1 MYATQQDIVDRYSA
15 DALLM
20 VTDRDGNV
28 DVQQVLRALEDADDE
43 INTYIGKRYPL
54 PLVTV
59 PRVITRVAV
68 DLALYRLS
76 DGAGYTEERRQRY
89 DDAVKL
95 LASIAA
101 GKVSLGLDADTSE
114 DASPAGQHVE
124 VDSQPRRFNRP
135 SMNRVL

>member
-54 PLVTV
+54 PLVMV
-59 PRVITRVAV
+59 PRVITRVAL
-68 DLALYRLS
+68 DLRCIDCLTAQAIQKSVGNVTTML
-76 DGAGYTEERRQRY
+76 
-89 DDAVKL
+89 
-95 LASIAA
+95 
-101 GKVSLGLDADTSE
+101 
-114 DASPAGQHVE
+114 
-124 VDSQPRRFNRP
+124 
-135 SMNRVL
+135 